1 MIRRLGTDD
10 DFHVSVE
17 QGDEV
22 QQPLRGEALEFVVAQ
37 FGNMGLRNAEDF
49 GDCGLRQFAFLDQV
63 VETLNKSFDRLRT
76 NGELLIPFVVRL
88 SNHERNQLVQRFLG
102 YMRQAG
108 DFVDSRL

>member
-37 FGNMGLRNAEDF
+37 FGNMGLWNAEDF

-63 VETLNKSFDRLRT
+63 VETLNKSFDRLPSTSFLRQAQDERQVVDSVR
-76 NGELLIPFVVRL
+76 GELVEP
-88 SNHERNQLVQRFLG
+88 
-102 YMRQAG
+102 
-108 DFVDSRL
+108 